1 MDIDIKT
8 IEDLSLNAWPSHQMQ
23 VYDGW
28 ILRFSHFYTHRT
40 NCVEPI
46 GASMLPLSEK
56 IPYCEGVYRHWHSPC
71 IFKISPIADP
81 DLDGILDRRGYH
93 IEHEVDVM
101 ALPLSANAPFEAT
114 SKAFHITNAPIAPA
128 LEAFHM
134 ANASASPTPEALSAN
149 AKASFSSPPGLIL
162 QDRVDNDWLDGLF
175 RLKRM
180 ADPVHHRIVPAM
192 YAAIPMNEVAARI
205 ERDGRVIATGL
216 GILDRGHIGIYAIH
230 VSEDH
235 RRQGLAR
242 AVVLA
247 LLAEGERRGA
257 KRAYLQV
264 VADNAPAKNL
274 YRSLGF
280 RRAYGCH
287 FRVKNN

>member
-1 MDIDIKT
+1 MEVSIKT

-40 NCVEPI
+40 NCIEPI
-46 GASMLPLSEK
+46 GASVLPLAEK
-56 IPYCEGVYRHWHSPC
+56 VAFCEAIYRHWKSPC

-81 DLDGILDRRGYH
+81 DLDAMLFRRGYC

-101 ALPLSANAPFEAT
+101 VASLKGNIS
-114 SKAFHITNAPIAPA
+114 ICPA
-128 LEAFHM
+128 KL
-134 ANASASPTPEALSAN
+134 
-149 AKASFSSPPGLIL
+149 PGLL
-162 QDRVDNDWLDGLF
+162 VKDRVDNDWLDGLF

-192 YAAIPMNEVAARI
+192 YAAIPMDEIVVSV
-205 ERDGRVIATGL
+205 ERDGHVVGTGL
-216 GILDRGHIGIYAIH
+216 GILDRGYVGVYAIH
-230 VSEDH
+230 VGEGY

-242 AVVLA
+242 KIVSMI
-247 LLAEGERRGA
+247 LAEGQRRGA
-257 KRAYLQV
+257 SMAYLQV
-264 VADNAPAKNL
+264 VSENGPAKGL

-280 RRAYGCH
+280 YKAYSCY
-287 FRVKNN
+287 FRVNECEDNDCSFCEKMV